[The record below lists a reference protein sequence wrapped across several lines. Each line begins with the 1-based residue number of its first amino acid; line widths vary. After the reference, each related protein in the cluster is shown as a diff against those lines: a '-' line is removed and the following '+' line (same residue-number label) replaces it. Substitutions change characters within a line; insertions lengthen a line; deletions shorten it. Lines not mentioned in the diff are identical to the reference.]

1 MKVNVN
7 DVVLNYDVVGS
18 GYPIILLHGN
28 GENYTIFNK
37 LIDKLKEDYTVYAVD
52 SRCHGESDD
61 TEEVSYNLMAEDIIG
76 FIKELNI
83 ENPMLYGFSD
93 GGIVGL
99 LIAMKEPEL
108 LSKLIVSGVNINPK
122 GLKNG
127 TYLGM
132 KVLSTFT
139 RNKLIKMMV
148 NEPDIK
154 IEELNKIKIPTVL
167 LVGDRD
173 CIKLSHTKLIHRNI
187 PNSKLEIVKR
197 AGHSNYIIGKDRIY
211 HILKKYI
218 ENT

>member
-1 MKVNVN
+1 MKVKVN
-7 DVVLNYDVVGS
+7 GVVLNYDVVGT

-37 LIDKLKEDYTVYAVD
+37 LIEKLQEDYTVYAVD
-52 SRCHGESDD
+52 SRSHGESEE
-61 TEEVSYNLMAEDIIG
+61 TEEVSYDLMAEDIIQ

-99 LIAMKEPEL
+99 LIAIKEPEL

-122 GLKNG
+122 VLKNG
-127 TYLGM
+127 TYIGCKFASM
-132 KVLSTFT
+132 FT
-139 RNKLIKMMV
+139 NNKLIKMMV
-148 NEPDIK
+148 NEPNIQL
-154 IEELNKIKIPTVL
+154 EELNNIKVPTVL

-211 HILKKYI
+211 YILKKHI
-218 ENT
+218 ENA

>member
-1 MKVNVN
+1 MKIKVNE
-7 DVVLNYDVVGS
+7 VVLNYDVVGT

-37 LIDKLKEDYTVYAVD
+37 LIEKLQEDYTVYAVD

-61 TEEVSYNLMAEDIIG
+61 TEEVSYDLMAEDIIQ

-99 LIAMKEPEL
+99 LVAIKEPTL

-127 TYLGM
+127 TYLWC
-132 KVLSTFT
+132 KIASICT

-148 NEPDIK
+148 NEPNIK
-154 IEELNKIKIPTVL
+154 LEELNTIKVPTVL

-187 PNSKLEIVKR
+187 LNSKLEIVKR

-211 HILKKYI
+211 YILKKHI
-218 ENT
+218 ENS

>member
-1 MKVNVN
+1 MKVKVN
-7 DVVLNYDVVGS
+7 GVVLNYDVVGT

-37 LIDKLKEDYTVYAVD
+37 LIEKLQEDYTVYAVD
-52 SRCHGESDD
+52 SRSHGESEE
-61 TEEVSYNLMAEDIIG
+61 TEEVSYDLMSEDIIQ

-99 LIAMKEPEL
+99 LIAIKEPNL

-127 TYLGM
+127 TYIGCKFASM
-132 KVLSTFT
+132 FT
-139 RNKLIKMMV
+139 NNKLIKMMV
-148 NEPDIK
+148 NEPNIQL
-154 IEELNKIKIPTVL
+154 EELNNIKVPTVL

-187 PNSKLEIVKR
+187 PNSKLEIIKR

-211 HILKKYI
+211 YILKKHI

>member
-1 MKVNVN
+1 MKVKVN

-28 GENYTIFNK
+28 GESYTIFNK

-52 SRCHGESDD
+52 NRCHGESDD
-61 TEEVSYNLMAEDIIG
+61 TEEVSYDLMAEDIIG

-99 LIAMKEPEL
+99 LIAIKQPDL

-127 TYLGM
+127 TYAFC
-132 KVLSTFT
+132 KFVSFFN
-139 RNKLIKMMV
+139 RDKLIRLML
-148 NEPDIK
+148 NEPNISIEQLQGIK
-154 IEELNKIKIPTVL
+154 VPTVL
-167 LVGDRD
+167 LAGDRD
-173 CIKLSHTKLIHRNI
+173 CIKLSHTKLINRNI
-187 PNSKLEIVKR
+187 PNSKLEIVKK
-197 AGHSNYIIGKDRIY
+197 ANHFNYIINKDRIY
-211 HILKKYI
+211 DILKKYI
-218 ENT
+218 EI